1 MQNRRLTKNDDGFT
15 LIELLITMALF
26 IVVIMITAN
35 IFEKMLP
42 KTKIITKSEVS
53 NIEGIVGL
61 EMFRRDLEQAG
72 FGLFTDIDHPPPS
85 YTETDSAGYNDAPGG
100 IPRAVVAGNNLTSGV
115 LSGSDYLVIKGTNA
129 ALNPASQCWTRIK
142 GLGSSKIWGAN
153 DLQENRNDLEDQ
165 IVVVNQTYKN
175 GELLR
180 KLIYSPSSFT
190 APYRAN
196 GAAYEYPFAPTS
208 DDKHYYYYGIYS
220 TDSENPAPRAPFN
233 RTDYFVR
240 RVAGDMP
247 DRCSPAAGVLY
258 KSVMNQDKD
267 DSSVQNIPILDCV
280 ADMQVVLG
288 WNTSSDPAGNA
299 VDIYTDADGSNPS
312 GSSSVVPDVND
323 PKEIRTRLKLVKVYL
338 LAQDGGFDKNYT
350 NTDTAMKIGEENET
364 AVTKTVDLT
373 QPNYRNYRWKLY
385 RLVVRPKNLM

>member
-1 MQNRRLTKNDDGFT
+1 MHNRGLLKNNGFT
-15 LIELLITMALF
+15 LIETLITMALF
-26 IVVIMITAN
+26 IVVTMITAN

-42 KTKIITKSEVS
+42 KIKIITKSEVS
-53 NIEGIVGL
+53 NIGGIVGL

-72 FGLFTDIDHPPPS
+72 FGLFTDVDHPPPS
-85 YTETDSAGYNDAPGG
+85 YTETESAGYNDAPDG
-100 IPRAVVAGNNLTSGV
+100 IPRAIVAGNNLTSGV
-115 LSGSDYLVIKGTNA
+115 LSGSDYLAIKGTNA
-129 ALNPASQCWTRIK
+129 ALNPASQCWTSIK

-153 DLQENRNDLEDQ
+153 DLQESRNDQ
-165 IVVVNQTYKN
+165 VVVVSQSYKN

-180 KLIYSPSSFT
+180 KLIYSPSSFM
-190 APYRAN
+190 AAYKAN
-196 GAAYEYPFAPTS
+196 GASYEYPFAPTS
-208 DDKHYYYYGIYS
+208 DDKQYYYYGIYS
-220 TDSENPAPRAPFN
+220 TDTDSENPAPRAPFN

-240 RVAGDMP
+240 RVAGDVP

-258 KSVMNQDKD
+258 KSVMNQSDG
-267 DSSVQNIPILDCV
+267 SMQNIPILDCV
-280 ADMQVVLG
+280 ADMQIVLG

-338 LAQDGGFDKNYT
+338 LAQDGGVDRNYT
-350 NTDTAMKIGEENET
+350 NTDTAMEIGEELET
-364 AVTKTVDLT
+364 AFTKTIDLT